1 MENKSIEKEENSKK
15 ISNELENEQLGKID
29 SNSIDSDIKN
39 KNILTSNLRSSE
51 ETHFSSENKSTSAEK
66 PDKNDEQIKQIHSSL
81 INNNPKNNNK
91 NSKLKGLKF
100 STPKKPTKI
109 PHKFNIFLERTEDFQ
124 KRKIENMNEL
134 HRNYEDNIK
143 KIMKEKPEIT
153 QRSRIIDKKNSKQKF
168 LDRIKEEQIKQKQ
181 RKEKLIEKINA
192 EKAKKKEEI
201 DKPLEFN
208 IKPKEDKKF
217 MKVYEAMMTRQKE
230 VKERFKIFNE
240 VVKEY
245 HMKECTFAPKINKAQ
260 DNNKSDTDSSNDN
273 NNLSEKLVKR
283 MYNDEIKY
291 RNKRKDDLIKKYK
304 PSFQPKINDNAD
316 RLSRNWKMKLSSRN
330 QTMDYE
336 IQNCGNKIYNWNQNL
351 NKSSSK
357 NDINDDDYDDNNKN
371 E

>member
-1 MENKSIEKEENSKK
+1 MEIKSTEKAQK
-15 ISNELENEQLGKID
+15 IPNELETEQIAKND

-39 KNILTSNLRSSE
+39 KNILASNLHSSE
-51 ETHFSSENKSTSAEK
+51 ETHFSSENKSTSTEK
-66 PDKNDEQIKQIHSSL
+66 PDKNNVQKRQIHSCL
-81 INNNPKNNNK
+81 INNNTKNNNK

-124 KRKIENMNEL
+124 KKKIENMNEL
-134 HRNYEDNIK
+134 QKNYEDNIK
-143 KIMKEKPEIT
+143 KLMKEKPDIT
-153 QRSRIIDKKNSKQKF
+153 QRSRILDKKNSKPKF
-168 LDRIKEEQIKQKQ
+168 LDRVKEEQIKQKQ

-192 EKAKKKEEI
+192 EKAKKKEET

-230 VKERFKIFNE
+230 TKERFKIFNE

-245 HMKECTFAPKINKAQ
+245 HMKECTFAPKINKVQ
-260 DNNKSDTDSSNDN
+260 DNYRSESDSSTDN

-291 RNKRKDDLIKKYK
+291 RNKRKDDLVKKYK

-316 RLSRNWKMKLSSRN
+316 RLSRNWKIKLSSKN

-336 IQNCGNKIYNWNQNL
+336 MKNYGNKITNGEKRL

-357 NDINDDDYDDNNKN
+357 NDINDSDEDNDQNV
-371 E
+371 

>member
-1 MENKSIEKEENSKK
+1 MEIKSTEKAQK
-15 ISNELENEQLGKID
+15 ISNELENEQIAKND

-39 KNILTSNLRSSE
+39 KNILASNLHSSE
-51 ETHFSSENKSTSAEK
+51 ETHFSSENKSTSTEK
-66 PDKNDEQIKQIHSSL
+66 PDKNNDQKRQIHSCL
-81 INNNPKNNNK
+81 INNNTKNNNK

-124 KRKIENMNEL
+124 KKKIENMNEL
-134 HRNYEDNIK
+134 QRNYEDNIK
-143 KIMKEKPEIT
+143 KLMKEKPDIT
-153 QRSRIIDKKNSKQKF
+153 QRSRILDKKNSKPKF
-168 LDRIKEEQIKQKQ
+168 LDRVKEEQIKQKQ

-192 EKAKKKEEI
+192 EKAKKKEET

-230 VKERFKIFNE
+230 TKERFKIFNE

-245 HMKECTFAPKINKAQ
+245 HMKECT
-260 DNNKSDTDSSNDN
+260 
-273 NNLSEKLVKR
+273 V
-283 MYNDEIKY
+283 
-291 RNKRKDDLIKKYK
+291 KKYK

-316 RLSRNWKMKLSSRN
+316 RLSRNWKIKLSSRN

-336 IQNCGNKIYNWNQNL
+336 MKNYGNKITNGEKRL

-357 NDINDDDYDDNNKN
+357 NDINDSDEDNDQNV
-371 E
+371 